1 MAKEKQIKS
10 QIILEGEKE
19 YRSACKGI
27 NTSLREIGSEMKL
40 ATAEFGDNAESIDAL
55 TRKQDILKKSLEEQA
70 KKAKAAE
77 DALKKMRDGGIEPT
91 NPAYQKMQTALNN
104 TKADM
109 VKIQKEIDDT
119 SEKLKKSKIDSAT
132 LTYELGDFKRV
143 IGCTI
148 NNAPI
153 FKRGTIFE
161 QFTIQLSCLNPFWRE
176 EAETREDIATWIGG
190 FEFPVPDGLE
200 ITPDWE
206 IGYRQP
212 SLIVNVFNSGDVKS
226 GIRIEFRALGALT
239 NPQLLNVNTQEF
251 IKANISLEAGDVLTV
266 STGYGEK
273 SVKLLSGGVE
283 SDAFRYLD
291 VDSSYLQLAV
301 GDNLFRYSADTN
313 AENLEVSIY
322 HNNLYLGV

>member
-1 MAKEKQIKS
+1 MAKEEQIKS

-119 SEKLKKSKIDSAT
+119 SEKLKKSKIDWESV
-132 LTYELGDFKRV
+132 GDTVGGGAFGGRCKENVYGVVRHSWRRRTGDRSRRPPCKTDEKR
-143 IGCTI
+143 
-148 NNAPI
+148 
-153 FKRGTIFE
+153 KRA
-161 QFTIQLSCLNPFWRE
+161 CN
-176 EAETREDIATWIGG
+176 
-190 FEFPVPDGLE
+190 VDGYSN
-200 ITPDWE
+200 
-206 IGYRQP
+206 G
-212 SLIVNVFNSGDVKS
+212 
-226 GIRIEFRALGALT
+226 RICDLR
-239 NPQLLNVNTQEF
+239 
-251 IKANISLEAGDVLTV
+251 
-266 STGYGEK
+266 
-273 SVKLLSGGVE
+273 
-283 SDAFRYLD
+283 R
-291 VDSSYLQLAV
+291 QLA
-301 GDNLFRYSADTN
+301 Y
-313 AENLEVSIY
+313 
-322 HNNLYLGV
+322 

>member
-1 MAKEKQIKS
+1 MKIQEK
-10 QIILEGEKE
+10 LTYTNERG
-19 YRSACKGI
+19 
-27 NTSLREIGSEMKL
+27 
-40 ATAEFGDNAESIDAL
+40 ESIVFSPASSYHVNFKDVSGLSDVQNAIYS
-55 TRKQDILKKSLEEQA
+55 TNSMGQDGDTYLGYRIESRDIDIVGHIKERDKIAIQELRRNLNRIL
-70 KKAKAAE
+70 
-77 DALKKMRDGGIEPT
+77 
-91 NPAYQKMQTALNN
+91 NPQY
-104 TKADM
+104 
-109 VKIQKEIDDT
+109 
-119 SEKLKKSKIDSAT
+119 SAT

-190 FEFPVPDGLE
+190 FEFPVPDGL
-200 ITPDWE
+200 
-206 IGYRQP
+206 
-212 SLIVNVFNSGDVKS
+212 

-301 GDNLFRYSADTN
+301 GDILFRYSADTN